1 MLFQLAADFIIV
13 LHFTFILFV
22 LVGGILV
29 LKWRWLIWLHLP
41 AVIWGALISFMGWIC
56 PLTPLENMLRQAGGG
71 EVYLTG
77 FIEQYIVP
85 LIYPSGFNHEMFV
98 AIGLFVVV
106 VNVIVYAFI
115 FNKRGKN
122 KK

>member
-1 MLFQLAADFIIV
+1 MLFQLAADFIII
-13 LHFTFILFV
+13 LHFTFIVFV

-41 AVIWGALISFMGWIC
+41 AVIWGVLISFMGWIC

-71 EVYLTG
+71 KVYLTG

-85 LIYPSGFNHEMFV
+85 LIYPSGFNHEMFF

-115 FNKRGKN
+115 FNKRGKS
-122 KK
+122 KI